1 MKLFLASEGK
11 HPDTI
16 EKLKSFFNGN
26 LSDKKVAYVVTAAN
40 GEFYGA
46 WKASES
52 IKVIQALFPKFDI
65 VELENHRQL
74 PVLQAIEAADILWV
88 AGGYTGYLLYWMRR
102 CGLAQKLPNL
112 LDKGLVYVGSSAGS
126 MACSQTQSASDWY
139 LREPEPG
146 ADLIPGL
153 GLIDFEIY
161 PHYDE
166 SLLPEIKK
174 HWKKGKLALLKDGEV
189 ITKINNIITWLGE
202 ERWLE
207 I

>member
-1 MKLFLASEGK
+1 MKIFLSSEGK
-11 HPDTI
+11 HPKTI
-16 EKLKSFFNGN
+16 EKLKTFVDGK

-52 IKVIQALFPKFDI
+52 IQVIKPLFPKFTI
-65 VELENHRQL
+65 VELEDFQQRD
-74 PVLQAIEAADILWV
+74 VLQTIKSADILWI
-88 AGGYTGYLLYWMRR
+88 AGGFTGYLLYWMRR

-126 MACSQTQSASDWY
+126 MACSHTQSASDWY

-146 ADLIPGL
+146 AELIPGL

-161 PHYDE
+161 PHYQE
-166 SLLPEIKK
+166 EFLPEIEK
-174 HWKKGKLALLKDGEV
+174 HWHKGRLALLKDGEV
-189 ITKINNIITWLGE
+189 ITKVNDTITWLGE